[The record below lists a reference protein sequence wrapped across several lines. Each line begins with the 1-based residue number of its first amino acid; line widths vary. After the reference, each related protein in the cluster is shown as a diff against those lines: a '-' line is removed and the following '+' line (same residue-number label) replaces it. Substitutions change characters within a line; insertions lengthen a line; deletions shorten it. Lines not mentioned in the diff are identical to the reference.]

1 MKSNS
6 QRAIEAA
13 QATNVAICTY
23 PGYPDPTT
31 HTGWADIPAVLL
43 GVDLTGREDI
53 EYTAMIGESILR
65 VDNGT
70 LAVAEPVDGERI
82 WLMGLQFD
90 NDLPDLDIVGIA
102 DDETVEMFAEA
113 ELIVITTEA
122 RMERADGKVA
132 VLILAANDRSRWTSP
147 K

>member
-53 EYTAMIGESILR
+53 EYTAMIGESISASITAPWLSLNPSM
-65 VDNGT
+65 VNGS
-70 LAVAEPVDGERI
+70 G
-82 WLMGLQFD
+82 
-90 NDLPDLDIVGIA
+90 
-102 DDETVEMFAEA
+102 
-113 ELIVITTEA
+113 
-122 RMERADGKVA
+122 
-132 VLILAANDRSRWTSP
+132 
-147 K
+147 